1 MRVNGHGP
9 WPFYLT
15 IIRVGVGPSSFM
27 KLTFFNSH
35 VELGKRGLSNEEET
49 GLKRIYRPDYR
60 DPIEKQEE
68 PEVNPADIEDD
79 LKRYDS
85 FRPYKCIL
93 ICSF

>member
-1 MRVNGHGP
+1 MG
-9 WPFYLT
+9 PFYLT
-15 IIRVGVGPSSFM
+15 VIQVEIGSSSVM
-27 KLTFFNSH
+27 KLFLSH

-85 FRPYKCIL
+85 FPQYKCVL

>member
-1 MRVNGHGP
+1 M
-9 WPFYLT
+9 
-15 IIRVGVGPSSFM
+15 
-27 KLTFFNSH
+27 
-35 VELGKRGLSNEEET
+35 ELGKRGLSNEEET

-85 FRPYKCIL
+85 YHPNMRFDLFVSGYKNRIQ
-93 ICSF
+93 I

>member
-1 MRVNGHGP
+1 MTV
-9 WPFYLT
+9 
-15 IIRVGVGPSSFM
+15 IRVEIGLSSVM
-27 KLTFFNSH
+27 KLFLSH

-85 FRPYKCIL
+85 YHPNMRFDLFVSGYKNRIQ
-93 ICSF
+93 I

>member
-1 MRVNGHGP
+1 MIRGGVSFFVLVCRILKNEKAGIDI
-9 WPFYLT
+9 T
-15 IIRVGVGPSSFM
+15 IPEYKEVSGR
-27 KLTFFNSH
+27 L
-35 VELGKRGLSNEEET
+35 GLSNEEET

-85 FRPYKCIL
+85 CQ
-93 ICSF
+93 

>member
-1 MRVNGHGP
+1 
-9 WPFYLT
+9 
-15 IIRVGVGPSSFM
+15 M
-27 KLTFFNSH
+27 KLFLSH

-85 FRPYKCIL
+85 YHPNMRFDLFVSGYKNRIQ
-93 ICSF
+93 I